1 MHVAAAP
8 CQVERLPV
16 MCRGPKPPR
25 ARGGEDASL
34 QLFVTMF
41 QDEVKVYRDVSG
53 RSMHRRGYRGV
64 VHRAALNE
72 SAAAG
77 VLLMAGWPAIAAQ
90 GVLPSTSWTT
100 DMAP

>member
-1 MHVAAAP
+1 
-8 CQVERLPV
+8 
-16 MCRGPKPPR
+16 
-25 ARGGEDASL
+25 
-34 QLFVTMF
+34 MF

>member
-1 MHVAAAP
+1 
-8 CQVERLPV
+8 
-16 MCRGPKPPR
+16 
-25 ARGGEDASL
+25 
-34 QLFVTMF
+34 MF

-100 DMAP
+100 DMAPRDASACRCMQAVRVLWLPC